1 MVDKGVNKIRLAYL
15 ISSAE
20 IGGAEKM
27 FLLLGQGLQRKGFAV
42 RFFLIRGKGKFSKEL
57 RQAGLDTEVTDF
69 RKGIREIY
77 RFFKGMAAYKP
88 DILHTVLFWGNIIG
102 RVTGKILKLPVII
115 CSQRSTDPWRRW
127 YHWLLERWT
136 ANYCHAIV
144 SNSYAGKKVLEKKGI
159 LRQERI
165 YVIPNGLEVR
175 QVKPWSREILGL
187 KPEERAVVTV
197 GNLRPA
203 KGHSL
208 LLLAAAEV
216 SKQKP
221 EVKFIIVGEGP
232 LEKELK
238 KKAVDLNIATRVQ
251 FMGFQEEPL
260 AIVACCDIFVLPSLW
275 EGCPVALLEAMALGK
290 PCVATSVGD
299 VPMIIKSG
307 VDGLLVEPGKPGE
320 LARALLELLD
330 DEKMRQNLGKQA
342 YRKIKEFYSLEKMVD
357 SYVKFYCS
365 CLGLQEAEPQGKI
378 IN

>member
-1 MVDKGVNKIRLAYL
+1 MVDKGVNKIKLAYL

-27 FLLLGQGLQRKGFAV
+27 FLVLGQSLQKKGFDV
-42 RFFLIRGKGKFSKEL
+42 RFFLIRGKGKFSREL
-57 RQAGLDTEVTDF
+57 RQAGLETEVTDF
-69 RKGIREIY
+69 RKGIGETS
-77 RFFKGMAAYKP
+77 RFFKSMAVYKP
-88 DILHTVLFWGNIIG
+88 DILHTVLFWANIIG
-102 RVTGKILKLPVII
+102 RVTGRILKLPVII
-115 CSQRSTDPWRRW
+115 CSQRSTDPWRKW
-127 YHWLLERWT
+127 YHWLLDRLT
-136 ANYCHAIV
+136 AYYCHAIV

-159 LRQERI
+159 LPQEGI

-175 QVKPWSREILGL
+175 QVKPWSKGSLGL
-187 KPEERAVVTV
+187 EPEEMAIVTV

-203 KGHSL
+203 KGHSF

-216 SKQKP
+216 LKQRP
-221 EVKFIIVGEGP
+221 QVKFIIVGEGP

-238 KKAVDLNIATRVQ
+238 KQAVDLNIATRVQ
-251 FMGFQEEPL
+251 FMGFQKEPSG
-260 AIVACCDIFVLPSLW
+260 IVAAGEIFVLPSLW
-275 EGCPVALLEAMALGK
+275 EGCPVALLEAMSLGK

-299 VPMIIKSG
+299 IPMIIKSG
-307 VDGLLVEPGKPGE
+307 VDGLLVAPGKPGE

-342 YRKIKEFYSLEKMVD
+342 YRKIKDFYSLEKMVD

-365 CLGLQEAEPQGKI
+365 CLGLHQADSEGKI